1 MPPLSEIIYGGQA
14 MDTLFL
20 IIVISLIAR
29 PVIRLIMRNARL
41 LMVIPVLF
49 GAGYWVGLKFS
60 EISGPDPPPP
70 PPPRPPLPPAP
81 PQVLKYLD
89 EIFGQNQR

>member
-1 MPPLSEIIYGGQA
+1 

-60 EISGPDPPPP
+60 EISGPDWLKWLGGAVFVIQGTPE
-70 PPPRPPLPPAP
+70 
-81 PQVLKYLD
+81 VLKYLD